1 MSSTTISIGCESI
14 ASGYGDLPAIR
25 DISLSVHPGEVV
37 ALLGPN
43 GAGKT
48 TTLLAMTGELP
59 LMSGDVIW
67 AGQKISP
74 RLHVLARRGLAW
86 VPDDRGVFRS
96 LSVLDNLLLGRGDP
110 DAAIAVFP
118 QLAPLRKRQAGLLS
132 GGEQQMLALGRALAS
147 KPTVLILDELSLGLS
162 PLATLQVFDAL
173 RQQALDSEIA
183 VLMVEQQARRAL
195 DLADRWYLLGNGR
208 VVAQGTAD
216 EADRVEELYMPSGTN
231 QHTASKEI

>member
-1 MSSTTISIGCESI
+1 MSTTISIGCESL

-59 LMSGDVIW
+59 LMSGGVIW
-67 AGQKISP
+67 EGRPIRP
-74 RLHVLARRGLAW
+74 RLHAMARRGLAW

-110 DAAIAVFP
+110 DAALAVFP
-118 QLAPLRKRQAGLLS
+118 QLTGLLKRRAGLLS

-147 KPTVLILDELSLGLS
+147 RPSVLILDELSLGLS

-173 RQQALDSEIA
+173 RLQALDSQIA

-216 EADRVEELYMPSGTN
+216 EADRVEDLYLPSEATHHTSQEEL
-231 QHTASKEI
+231 

>member
-1 MSSTTISIGCESI
+1 MLSTTISIGCESI

-25 DISLSVHPGEVV
+25 DISLSVSPGEVV

-59 LMSGDVIW
+59 LISGGVIW
-67 AGQKISP
+67 EGQSIRP
-74 RLHVLARRGLAW
+74 RLHMMARRGLAW

-110 DAAIAVFP
+110 DAALAVFP
-118 QLAPLRKRQAGLLS
+118 QLTPLLKRRAGLLS
-132 GGEQQMLALGRALAS
+132 GGEQQMLALGRALAGRPS
-147 KPTVLILDELSLGLS
+147 VLILDELSLGLS

-173 RQQALDSEIA
+173 RLQALDSQIA

-208 VVAQGTAD
+208 VVAQGSAD
-216 EADRVEELYMPSGTN
+216 EADRVEDLYLPSTAI
-231 QHTASKEI
+231 HTTAQEGF

>member
-1 MSSTTISIGCESI
+1 MSTTISIGCESI

-59 LMSGDVIW
+59 LMSGGVIW
-67 AGQKISP
+67 DGQPTRP
-74 RLHVLARRGLAW
+74 RLHVMARRGLAW

-110 DAAIAVFP
+110 DAALAVFP
-118 QLAPLRKRQAGLLS
+118 QLTRLLKRRAGLLS

-147 KPTVLILDELSLGLS
+147 RPKVLILDELSLGLS

-173 RQQALDSEIA
+173 RLQALDTQIA

-216 EADRVEELYMPSGTN
+216 EADRVEDLYLPSAATHHASQEEL
-231 QHTASKEI
+231 

>member
-1 MSSTTISIGCESI
+1 LLTTTISIGCESI

-59 LMSGDVIW
+59 LMSGRVIW
-67 AGQKISP
+67 EGQPIRP
-74 RLHVLARRGLAW
+74 RLHIMARRGLAW

-110 DAAIAVFP
+110 DAALAVFP
-118 QLAPLRKRQAGLLS
+118 QLAGLLKRRAGLLS
-132 GGEQQMLALGRALAS
+132 GGEQQMLALGRALAGRPS
-147 KPTVLILDELSLGLS
+147 VLILDELSLGLS

-173 RQQALDSEIA
+173 RLQALDTQIA

-216 EADRVEELYMPSGTN
+216 EADRVEDLYLPSAAVHHTVREEL
-231 QHTASKEI
+231 

>member
-1 MSSTTISIGCESI
+1 MSTTISIGCESI
-14 ASGYGDLPAIR
+14 ASGYGDLPAVR
-25 DISLSVHPGEVV
+25 DISLAVHPGEVV

-59 LMSGDVIW
+59 LMSGSVIW
-67 AGQKISP
+67 AGQPIRP
-74 RLHVLARRGLAW
+74 RLHALARRGLAW

-96 LSVLDNLLLGRGDP
+96 LSVLDNLLLGRGDLE
-110 DAAIAVFP
+110 AALAVFP
-118 QLAPLRKRQAGLLS
+118 QLSRLLKRSAGLLS

-147 KPTVLILDELSLGLS
+147 RPSVLILDELSLGLS

-173 RQQALDSEIA
+173 RLQALDTQIA

-208 VVAQGTAD
+208 VVAQGTAE
-216 EADRVEELYMPSGTN
+216 EAERVEELYLPSDATH
-231 QHTASKEI
+231 HTAQDAL